1 MKKTNLF
8 VDFEKNLLVMN
19 QAFATKARNVRSE
32 EYKILQETR
41 RDYPTYAVVKRRI
54 KRNSQK
60 ETYAGLT
67 YAKHKFVNDCDADCD
82 TCGYTRTVS
91 HATDAK
97 WSADETGHW
106 YACKNCGEKTS
117 FAYHQQENGTCLIC
131 KQSMIDAQIPA
142 LGDTTETPA
151 VVPNSNT
158 TSAPSVSESSVTAL
172 NTTEIVSSQ
181 EESAGLSW
189 MALVIIPNCHCPT
202 L

>member
-67 YAKHKFVNDCDADCD
+67 YD
-82 TCGYTRTVS
+82 YMRMYI
-91 HATDAK
+91 ATNEPKETIKEAMEHF
-97 WSADETGHW
+97 DELL
-106 YACKNCGEKTS
+106 
-117 FAYHQQENGTCLIC
+117 LI
-131 KQSMIDAQIPA
+131 
-142 LGDTTETPA
+142 
-151 VVPNSNT
+151 
-158 TSAPSVSESSVTAL
+158 
-172 NTTEIVSSQ
+172 SQ
-181 EESAGLSW
+181 
-189 MALVIIPNCHCPT
+189 CHCKARRYPVIKSWFLGKYPEIEGFGKPKKT
-202 L
+202 EENPSNENVSPFEQVMPPLAEENADTMQIAA